1 MSQISHKLSNSF
13 PSFIYS
19 HLDFSNEYILIVNRF
34 INHRVQAMTDGMLQV
49 QLLVPS
55 LKTDATVSATMSQ
68 TDRLTMEVKSDVKLP
83 ETNSVQA
90 VKFIYGMSS

>member
-1 MSQISHKLSNSF
+1 
-13 PSFIYS
+13 
-19 HLDFSNEYILIVNRF
+19 
-34 INHRVQAMTDGMLQV
+34 MTDGMLQV

-68 TDRLTMEVKSDVKLP
+68 TDRLTMEIKSDVKLP

-90 VKFIYGMSS
+90 VKFIYGMSSWETSANKHQAFVQISALK

>member
-1 MSQISHKLSNSF
+1 
-13 PSFIYS
+13 
-19 HLDFSNEYILIVNRF
+19 
-34 INHRVQAMTDGMLQV
+34 MTDGMLQV

-68 TDRLTMEVKSDVKLP
+68 TDRLTMEIKSDVKLP

>member
-1 MSQISHKLSNSF
+1 
-13 PSFIYS
+13 
-19 HLDFSNEYILIVNRF
+19 
-34 INHRVQAMTDGMLQV
+34 MTDGMLQV

-68 TDRLTMEVKSDVKLP
+68 TDRLTMEIKSDVKLP

-90 VKFIYGMSS
+90 VKFIYGTSS